1 MSSRPRL
8 AVVTTV
14 YRTNSHSDVIVS
26 RWLDPLPSDRAFG
39 WPVTESNQPRTEIA
53 SLYIAQFPEVDTG
66 RAIAAKHG
74 VPIYETVRDALTLG
88 GDTLAVDG
96 VLLIGEHGDYP
107 YNELFQLMYPR
118 RELFDEIV
126 EVFRESGRSVP
137 VFNDKHLSYDADS
150 AQHMV
155 AVSKEMGFPL
165 MAGSSIPTA
174 GCASPWTMPTKSDL
188 AAGMGLF
195 YGGLEAYG
203 YHSIEFLQSLV
214 ARRSGGEAGIESVTV
229 YYGDNLWEAQARG
242 AWPDELM
249 QAALDVACTAQ
260 PGPYRDNLKGHN
272 RADFPDYWPAAF
284 CFQHADGLQ
293 TTYIS
298 LDGHMKDFTVA
309 VEEKNGTIHSGC
321 SGCSSNTDN
330 FFAHFAQLNAVIE
343 EFMLTGK
350 SPYPIEHS
358 LLCTLAINAAVRAF
372 PTPGKTIPTP
382 QLALPYHLNGND
394 KE

>member
-1 MSSRPRL
+1 
-8 AVVTTV
+8 V

-26 RWLDPLPSDRAFG
+26 RWLEPLATDRAFG
-39 WPVTESNQPRTEIA
+39 WPVAENSAPRTEIA
-53 SLYIAQFPEVDTG
+53 SLYIAQFPEEDTG
-66 RAIAAKHG
+66 RAIAEKHG
-74 VPIYETVRDALTLG
+74 VPIFETVRDALTLG
-88 GDTLAVDG
+88 GDALAVDG

-126 EVFRESGRSVP
+126 EVFKESGRSVP

-155 AVSKEMGFPL
+155 AVSKAMNFPL
-165 MAGSSIPTA
+165 MAGSSIPAA
-174 GCASPWTMPTKSDL
+174 GCSLLWTMPDEAEL
-188 AAGMGLF
+188 ADGMGLF

-214 ARRSGGEAGIESVTV
+214 ARRRGGEAGIESVTV
-229 YYGDNLWEAQARG
+229 YYGENFWEAHERG

-249 QAALDVACTAQ
+249 QAALKEAATAQ
-260 PGPYRDNLKGHN
+260 PGNFRDNLKGHN

-298 LDGHMKDFTVA
+298 LDGHMKDFTIAVA
-309 VEEKNGTIHSGC
+309 EKNGAVHSGC
-321 SGCSSNTDN
+321 SAAGANTDN

-358 LLCTLAINAAVRAF
+358 LLTTLAVNAAVRAF
-372 PTPGKTIPTP
+372 PTPGVAIPTP
-382 QLALPYHLNGND
+382 QLALPYRLYSA
-394 KE
+394 

>member
-1 MSSRPRL
+1 MTARPRL
-8 AVVTTV
+8 AVITTV

-26 RWLDPLPSDRAFG
+26 RWLEPLPTDRAFG
-39 WPVTESNQPRTEIA
+39 WPLGDSGAPRTEIA

-66 RAIAAKHG
+66 RGIAQKHG

-88 GDTLAVDG
+88 GDKLAVDG

-107 YNELFQLMYPR
+107 YNEWFQHMYPR
-118 RELFDEIV
+118 RELFDEV
-126 EVFRESGRSVP
+126 VQVFRESGRSVP
-137 VFNDKHLSYDADS
+137 IFNDKHLSFDADS

-155 AVSKEMGFPL
+155 AVSRELDFPL

-174 GCASPWTMPTKSDL
+174 GCAAPWTMPMQSGL

-214 ARRSGGEAGIESVTV
+214 AQRKGGEAGIENVTV
-229 YYGDNLWEAQARG
+229 YYGDNFWEAHARG

-249 QAALDVACTAQ
+249 QAALKEASTAL
-260 PGPYRDNLKGHN
+260 PGHYRDNLCGHN
-272 RADFPDYWPAAF
+272 RKDFPDYWPAAF
-284 CFQHADGLQ
+284 CFRHADGLQ

-309 VEEKNGTIHSGC
+309 VEEKSGAIHSGC
-321 SGCSSNTDN
+321 SCAGANTDN
-330 FFAHFAQLNAVIE
+330 FFAHFAQLNAAIE

-358 LLCTLAINAAVRAF
+358 LLTTLAINAAVRAL
-372 PTPGKTIPTP
+372 PTPGVTIPTP
-382 QLALPYHLNGND
+382 QLVLPYRL
-394 KE
+394 